1 MAQGIIMSALEEF
14 AFMTN
19 EEFLSLPHKEQMGY
33 LRRATEE
40 LAQKSHHLQELV
52 GQMEKVQIAPHN
64 VYQLPQRPNTA
75 NRSDKQ
81 TA

>member
-1 MAQGIIMSALEEF
+1 MSALEDF

-19 EEFLSLPHKEQMGY
+19 EEFLSLPPKEQMGY
-33 LRRATEE
+33 LKRATEE

-52 GQMEKVQIAPHN
+52 GQMEKVRLATHN
-64 VYQLPQRPNTA
+64 VYPLPQRPKTA
-75 NRSDKQ
+75 NPSDKH